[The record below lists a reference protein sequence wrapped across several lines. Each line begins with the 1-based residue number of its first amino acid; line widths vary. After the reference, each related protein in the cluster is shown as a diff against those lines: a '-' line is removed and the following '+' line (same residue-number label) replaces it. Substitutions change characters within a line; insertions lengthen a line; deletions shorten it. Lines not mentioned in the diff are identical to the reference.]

1 MKIFASCESHCR
13 QTSRILGFPSF
24 WRRNASPKTISHC
37 SQMLKTQKV
46 VAMAALETSKIAA
59 TKAPAASDA
68 AQATPPAKKNSVVA
82 PTYAYKIIATL
93 GHLCVTAFV
102 LASFAGWFYLLNP
115 RAKVGTFLVFVY
127 GHYRYARISARIK
140 SRGASRLTG
149 CFVAGA
155 HAACEL
161 AP

>member
-1 MKIFASCESHCR
+1 MA
-13 QTSRILGFPSF
+13 QT
-24 WRRNASPKTISHC
+24 A
-37 SQMLKTQKV
+37 
-46 VAMAALETSKIAA
+46 TSKI
-59 TKAPAASDA
+59 KAP
-68 AQATPPAKKNSVVA
+68 PAKNSVVA
-82 PTYAYKIIATL
+82 PTYAYKIVATF

-127 GHYRYARISARIK
+127 GHYRYARISAKIK

-155 HAACEL
+155 HAAREL